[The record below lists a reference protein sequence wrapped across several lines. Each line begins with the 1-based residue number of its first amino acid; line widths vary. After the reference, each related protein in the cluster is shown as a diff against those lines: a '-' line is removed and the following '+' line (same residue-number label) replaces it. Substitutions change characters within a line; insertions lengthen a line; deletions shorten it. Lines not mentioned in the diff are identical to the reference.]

1 MSLHRFVKEA
11 GLLPDARSFTYR
23 MALLFAIFLHKE
35 AIGSPKFPS
44 YPCKYMPW
52 SKTPVVSFIL
62 RLVGISTY
70 LTYSELLS
78 SEHPN
83 AVDFLSLEN
92 LLIQR
97 SILMTTIIS
106 ISELNTWPAF
116 LFRLASYSLY
126 KVGTQASLLACWLS
140 IS

>member
-1 MSLHRFVKEA
+1 VSLHRFVQEA

-70 LTYSELLS
+70 LTYSGLLS
-78 SEHPN
+78 SGHPN
-83 AVDFLSLEN
+83 AVDFHSLEN
-92 LLIQR
+92 LFLQR
-97 SILMTTIIS
+97 SILITTIIS
-106 ISELNTWPAF
+106 ISEFNTWPAF
-116 LFRLASYSLY
+116 LFRLASYSLC
-126 KVGTQASLLACWLS
+126 KVGTQTSLLACWLS
-140 IS
+140 FS